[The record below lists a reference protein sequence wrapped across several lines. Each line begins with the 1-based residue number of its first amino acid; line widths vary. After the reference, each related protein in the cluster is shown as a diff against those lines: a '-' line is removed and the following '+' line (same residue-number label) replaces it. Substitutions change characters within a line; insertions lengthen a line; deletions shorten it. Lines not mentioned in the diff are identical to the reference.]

1 MLNDLF
7 GGIVDDFM
15 EKTDEM
21 IDKVEEWKNDK
32 VGYFSSDEKTPVVVM
47 GENAKVEDIN
57 GKI

>member
-32 VGYFSSDEKTPVVVM
+32 GGYFASDEKEPVVVM
-47 GENAKVEDIN
+47 GNVAEVDDIKN
-57 GKI
+57 EI

>member
-32 VGYFSSDEKTPVVVM
+32 VGYFASDEKEPVVVM
-47 GENAKVEDIN
+47 GNVAEVDDIKN
-57 GKI
+57 EI